1 MVHVDQYSAFCPKE
15 GWMPVALC
23 RITPDNEARKKNKQG
38 YMMAEKTPAGDLPR
52 MVPDRDDIRTR
63 NVRANPERKP
73 AAEKKTSA
81 GQSKSHTSW
90 VVALFLIVAGVAIG
104 YLALQQYSAVQ
115 LLNSYEERLILADER
130 IVRLEQSLTQ
140 TDESVSMNGTA
151 INAQFKAIKVE
162 TDMQMD
168 EIRKL
173 WDVANVRNR
182 AWIVANQTAL
192 AEQLESVS
200 LINTSLAT
208 VQSGQAEDVKKL
220 ASLSEQ
226 LSVEKTQR
234 GESEQKFEQA
244 LVQIEQQ
251 FEQFTAVE
259 QQLVQELGLITVD
272 LAAASSTLGSIVDA
286 NYGEQILTLTL
297 TQELAAAQR
306 DQISAEQGK
315 IIADQDEISAKQE
328 INTANI
334 TELLGAIEAVDAG
347 RLATNKRL
355 TALSG
360 QLDTVSAKVIA
371 LTGQ

>member
-1 MVHVDQYSAFCPKE
+1 
-15 GWMPVALC
+15 MPVALC

-272 LAAASSTLGSIVDA
+272 LAAASSTLGNIVDA

>member
-1 MVHVDQYSAFCPKE
+1 
-15 GWMPVALC
+15 
-23 RITPDNEARKKNKQG
+23 
-38 YMMAEKTPAGDLPR
+38 MAEKTPAGDLPR

-73 AAEKKTSA
+73 AAEKKISA
-81 GQSKSHTSW
+81 VQSKSHTSW
-90 VVALFLIVAGVAIG
+90 VVALFLMVAGVAIG

-115 LLNSYEERLILADER
+115 LLNSYEERLMLADER

-192 AEQLESVS
+192 AEQLESVDR
-200 LINTSLAT
+200 INTGLAT
-208 VQSGQAEDVKKL
+208 VQSGQAEAVKKL
-220 ASLSEQ
+220 ASLSDQ
-226 LSVEKTQR
+226 LTVEKTQR
-234 GESEQKFEQA
+234 GESEQLLEQA

-251 FEQFTAVE
+251 IEQQSEQFKAVE
-259 QQLVQELGLITVD
+259 ERLAQALSVITVD
-272 LAAASSTLGSIVDA
+272 LAAASSALGSILDA

-306 DQISAEQGK
+306 DQISAEQGQM
-315 IIADQDEISAKQE
+315 AVQQDQISAKQE
-328 INTANI
+328 VNTANI
-334 TELLGAIEAVDAG
+334 TELLGAIEAIDAG

-360 QLDTVSAKVIA
+360 QLDTVSAKVMA

>member
-1 MVHVDQYSAFCPKE
+1 
-15 GWMPVALC
+15 
-23 RITPDNEARKKNKQG
+23 
-38 YMMAEKTPAGDLPR
+38 MAEKTPAGDLPR
-52 MVPDRDDIRTR
+52 MVPDRDDIRSR

-73 AAEKKTSA
+73 AVEKKPNA
-81 GQSKSHTSW
+81 VQSKSHTSW
-90 VVALFLIVAGVAIG
+90 VVALFLIVAGIAIG

-115 LLNSYEERLILADER
+115 LLNSYEERLMLADER

-173 WDVANVRNR
+173 WDVSNVRNR
-182 AWIVANQTAL
+182 AWIVAK
-192 AEQLESVS
+192 SVG

-208 VQSGQAEDVKKL
+208 VQSGQAEEVKKL
-220 ASLSEQ
+220 ASLSDQ

-234 GESEQKFEQA
+234 GESEQKLEQA

-251 FEQFTAVE
+251 LEQFKAVE
-259 QQLVQELGLITVD
+259 QQLAQEIGLITVD
-272 LAAASSTLGSIVDA
+272 LAAASSTLGSILDA

-306 DQISAEQGK
+306 DQIVAEQGQ
-315 IIADQDEISAKQE
+315 ITADQDEISAKQQ

-334 TELLGAIEAVDAG
+334 TEGDGAYRA
-347 RLATNKRL
+347 
-355 TALSG
+355 
-360 QLDTVSAKVIA
+360 IA
-371 LTGQ
+371 